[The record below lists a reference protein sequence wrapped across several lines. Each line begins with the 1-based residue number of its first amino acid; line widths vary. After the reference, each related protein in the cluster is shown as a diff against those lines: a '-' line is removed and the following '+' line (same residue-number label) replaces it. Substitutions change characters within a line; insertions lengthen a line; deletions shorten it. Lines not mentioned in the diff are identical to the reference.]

1 MWRELLQ
8 LYAVQ
13 ARDFSDAVAQLG
25 QHEHAEIGRDALT
38 LIEEIKRRQALCNA
52 VGDDLDRY
60 IEQTADAP
68 RQNCTRLPS
77 ARPVLTPA

>member
-13 ARDFSDAVAQLG
+13 AREFSDAVAQLG
-25 QHEHAEIGRDALT
+25 QHEHAGIGRDALT
-38 LIEEIKRRQALCNA
+38 LLEIKRRQALCDA
-52 VGDDLDRY
+52 VGGDLDRY
-60 IEQTADAP
+60 IEQTTDAP

>member
-1 MWRELLQ
+1 MSRELLQ

-13 ARDFSDAVAQLG
+13 AREFSDTVARLG

-38 LIEEIKRRQALCNA
+38 LIEEIKRRQALCSA

-60 IEQTADAP
+60 IEQTTDDP
-68 RQNCTRLPS
+68 QPNCIRS
-77 ARPVLTPA
+77 RRDRPVLTPT